1 MKILKKTKIL
11 AVILAVT
18 MILGSFSVLASN
30 DTDKGSF
37 YARFEGSVT
46 YVSDNDPYVN
56 HITVEGAEDYEI
68 INFIITENTL
78 FMTAEGIK
86 PVEEISVGDE
96 LVVYFIEPFVS
107 TMIFPPQREASV
119 FVRPT
124 RDAAQTIFFGR
135 FNNELISDD
144 NSLKL
149 NVSGDTTILRANG
162 TDGSE
167 VVLEGRDL
175 AVVYTIST
183 RSIPAQTTPEL
194 IVILNP
200 TPEMSKELMAE
211 AMESDESDGY
221 VDFEAGG
228 PLQLD
233 QETIEKLNAQ
243 LQEDLK
249 NAPILVRGEEI
260 VAPETLVRDG
270 VVFLPLRAIA
280 EALGYDVFWE
290 EETRSV
296 ALGAGVRLQ
305 IGSYEYTVGRMAPIT
320 LNSTPI
326 LVNELT
332 YVPMEFFGEVLGL
345 DAWYMI
351 EDGHAQIG
359 ITDRDWE

>member
-11 AVILAVT
+11 AVILAIT
-18 MILGSFSVLASN
+18 MVLGSFSAFASN
-30 DTDKGSF
+30 DTDGGSF

-46 YVSDNDPYVN
+46 YVSDNEPYVN

-78 FMTAEGIK
+78 FMTVEGIK
-86 PVEEISVGDE
+86 PVEEISIGDE
-96 LVVYFIEPFVS
+96 LVVYFIEPFIS

-135 FNNELISDD
+135 FNNELVSDD

-149 NVSGDTTILRANG
+149 NVSEDTTILRANG
-162 TDGSE
+162 TDGSD
-167 VVLEGRDL
+167 VALGGRDL
-175 AVVYTIST
+175 VVVYTIST

-211 AMESDESDGY
+211 AMESDGY
-221 VDFEAGG
+221 VDFEASG

-249 NAPILVRGEEI
+249 NAPIFVRGEEI
-260 VAPETLVRDG
+260 AAPETLVRNG
-270 VVFLPLRAIA
+270 VVFLPLRAIV

-296 ALGAGVRLQ
+296 ALGAGIRLQ

-320 LNSTPI
+320 LNNAPI
-326 LVNELT
+326 LVNGLT

-345 DAWYMI
+345 DAGFMI
-351 EDGHAQIG
+351 EYNHAEIM
-359 ITDRDWE
+359 ISDRYWE